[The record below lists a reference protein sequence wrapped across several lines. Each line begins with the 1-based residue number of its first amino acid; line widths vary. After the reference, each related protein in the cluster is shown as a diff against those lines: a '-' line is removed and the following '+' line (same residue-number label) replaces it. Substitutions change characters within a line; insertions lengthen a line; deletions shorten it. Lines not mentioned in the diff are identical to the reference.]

1 MINIYVDQDAMSALY
16 GLESSTVVT
25 AKKDIRIEFI
35 DAAALTAEVEYNG
48 MNAEI
53 RVYVRNEMHTNS
65 QMVHHGTV
73 KENHIDVDEGEEG
86 TITIAY
92 SVAEGA
98 NKLLQEKGM
107 LDACAELD
115 EDVQGVLF
123 GIDNDEEITIKI
135 VKGKKRPALLCM
147 NPFGARRMMR
157 PYLDEIMKNSAIE
170 NMSLKDKEEAANAG
184 DVDVMEQ
191 LAMDYLN
198 GDDVD
203 IDPEKAYYWF
213 VKCAEAGGSGQAMF
227 NAGLLTAKGFGV
239 ERDFAKAA
247 EWMQKA
253 ADEEDEDAK
262 ACVDEYRKLADA
274 TEKAIAGDAQA
285 QADLASGLMKLSGS
299 LIQAGEDK
307 DFEESVMWA
316 EKAVAQGCPDGYWIL
331 ALAYHHG
338 RGVAQDIDKAIEIY
352 QKGADAGN
360 APCQYNLGCQY
371 MSGENIE
378 KDRHKGF
385 ALIKA
390 AAEQG
395 YGLAMKDLGECYQ
408 FAIGTPGNMKRAYE
422 WYEKALEVIDDKE
435 LEQKVMM
442 LGMISTTDH
451 FDEDYP
457 EDNEDYPGDDE
468 DYPEYD
474 EDYLEDDE
482 DFDEDFPEE
491 DEELDD
497 DEENAGGEEFLIN
510 RNVLLRYDGED
521 ENVVIPEGIT
531 AIGDGSYMTFL
542 DKKVVSVKIP
552 DTVTSIG
559 AYGFF
564 GCDTLPEIDIPDSVV
579 SIGHHAF
586 RQCTSLKS
594 VTIPDSVSS
603 IERECFWSCTG
614 IEEVKLP
621 KNLKFIEEKAFSGC
635 ISLRSVVIPEGTEV
649 IDDCAFWG
657 DESLESITIPA
668 SVKRIGEMA
677 FADCNNLTIYTP
689 RGSKAERYAKKHR
702 ISYKTMKNSAIESMS
717 LKDKEEAANAGDVDL
732 MEQLAMDYLNGDGV
746 AIDPEKAYYW
756 FVKCA
761 EVGGSGQAMFNVGLL
776 TAKGFGVERDFA
788 KAAEW
793 MQKAADE
800 EDEDAK
806 ACVDEYRKL
815 ADATEKAIAGDAQAQ
830 ADLASGLMKL
840 SGSLIQA
847 GEDKDF
853 EESVM
858 WAEKAVAQGCPDG
871 YWILAL
877 AYHHGRGVAQ
887 DIDKAIEIYQKGA
900 DAGNAPC
907 QYNLG
912 CQYMS
917 GENIEKDR
925 HKGFAL
931 IKAAAEQGY
940 GLAMKDLG
948 ECYQFAIGTPGN
960 MKRAYEWYEK
970 ALEVIDD
977 KELEQKVMMLGMIS
991 TTDHFDEDY
1000 PEDNEDYPGDDE
1012 DYPEYD
1018 EDYLEDDEDFDEDFP
1033 EEDEELDD
1041 DEENAGGEEFLINR
1055 NVLLRYDGED
1065 ENVVIPEGITAIGDG
1080 SYMTFLDKKV
1090 VSVKI
1095 PDTVTSIGAYGFF
1108 GCDTLPEIDIPDSV
1122 VSIGHHAFRQCTSL
1136 KSVTIPDSVSSI
1148 ERECFWSCTG
1158 IEEVKLPKNLK
1169 FIEEKAFSG
1178 CISLRSVVIP
1188 EGTEVI
1194 DDCAF
1199 WGDESLES
1207 ITIPASVKRIGEMAF
1222 ADCNN
1227 LTIYA
1232 PKGSNAERY
1241 AKKHR
1246 ISYKTK

>member
-184 DVDVMEQ
+184 DVDVMKQ

-338 RGVAQDIDKAIEIY
+338 RGVEQDIDKAIEIY

-360 APCQYNLGCQY
+360 APCQ
-371 MSGENIE
+371 
-378 KDRHKGF
+378 H
-385 ALIKA
+385 
-390 AAEQG
+390 
-395 YGLAMKDLGECYQ
+395 
-408 FAIGTPGNMKRAYE
+408 
-422 WYEKALEVIDDKE
+422 
-435 LEQKVMM
+435 
-442 LGMISTTDH
+442 
-451 FDEDYP
+451 
-457 EDNEDYPGDDE
+457 
-468 DYPEYD
+468 
-474 EDYLEDDE
+474 
-482 DFDEDFPEE
+482 
-491 DEELDD
+491 
-497 DEENAGGEEFLIN
+497 
-510 RNVLLRYDGED
+510 
-521 ENVVIPEGIT
+521 
-531 AIGDGSYMTFL
+531 
-542 DKKVVSVKIP
+542 
-552 DTVTSIG
+552 
-559 AYGFF
+559 
-564 GCDTLPEIDIPDSVV
+564 
-579 SIGHHAF
+579 
-586 RQCTSLKS
+586 
-594 VTIPDSVSS
+594 
-603 IERECFWSCTG
+603 
-614 IEEVKLP
+614 
-621 KNLKFIEEKAFSGC
+621 
-635 ISLRSVVIPEGTEV
+635 
-649 IDDCAFWG
+649 
-657 DESLESITIPA
+657 
-668 SVKRIGEMA
+668 
-677 FADCNNLTIYTP
+677 
-689 RGSKAERYAKKHR
+689 
-702 ISYKTMKNSAIESMS
+702 
-717 LKDKEEAANAGDVDL
+717 
-732 MEQLAMDYLNGDGV
+732 
-746 AIDPEKAYYW
+746 
-756 FVKCA
+756 
-761 EVGGSGQAMFNVGLL
+761 
-776 TAKGFGVERDFA
+776 
-788 KAAEW
+788 
-793 MQKAADE
+793 
-800 EDEDAK
+800 
-806 ACVDEYRKL
+806 
-815 ADATEKAIAGDAQAQ
+815 
-830 ADLASGLMKL
+830 
-840 SGSLIQA
+840 
-847 GEDKDF
+847 
-853 EESVM
+853 
-858 WAEKAVAQGCPDG
+858 
-871 YWILAL
+871 
-877 AYHHGRGVAQ
+877 
-887 DIDKAIEIYQKGA
+887 
-900 DAGNAPC
+900 
-907 QYNLG
+907 NLG

>member
-1 MINIYVDQDAMSALY
+1 MIHLFFDSCELSVLLDNVAKI
-16 GLESSTVVT
+16 GFSSPRSR
-25 AKKDIRIEFI
+25 KDWFI
-35 DAAALTAEVEYNG
+35 DFIDLPTTL
-48 MNAEI
+48 EI
-53 RVYVRNEMHTNS
+53 VNDKDSETY
-65 QMVHHGTV
+65 
-73 KENHIDVDEGEEG
+73 
-86 TITIAY
+86 TI
-92 SVAEGA
+92 S
-98 NKLLQEKGM
+98 L
-107 LDACAELD
+107 
-115 EDVQGVLF
+115 
-123 GIDNDEEITIKI
+123 
-135 VKGKKRPALLCM
+135 
-147 NPFGARRMMR
+147 ARRFAQSDYSDNNEPR
-157 PYLDEIMKNSAIE
+157 IISY
-170 NMSLKDKEEAANAG
+170 EES
-184 DVDVMEQ
+184 D
-191 LAMDYLN
+191 DYDNLISK
-198 GDDVD
+198 
-203 IDPEKAYYWF
+203 ID
-213 VKCAEAGGSGQAMF
+213 S
-227 NAGLLTAKGFGV
+227 
-239 ERDFAKAA
+239 
-247 EWMQKA
+247 
-253 ADEEDEDAK
+253 
-262 ACVDEYRKLADA
+262 
-274 TEKAIAGDAQA
+274 
-285 QADLASGLMKLSGS
+285 
-299 LIQAGEDK
+299 GEDK
-307 DFEESVMWA
+307 DIEWTLGTLVSLCA
-316 EKAVAQGCPDGYWIL
+316 ERYLDY
-331 ALAYHHG
+331 
-338 RGVAQDIDKAIEIY
+338 IDFWSTNEI
-352 QKGADAGN
+352 
-360 APCQYNLGCQY
+360 P
-371 MSGENIE
+371 
-378 KDRHKGF
+378 
-385 ALIKA
+385 
-390 AAEQG
+390 
-395 YGLAMKDLGECYQ
+395 
-408 FAIGTPGNMKRAYE
+408 
-422 WYEKALEVIDDKE
+422 DKE
-435 LEQKVMM
+435 YGGIL
-442 LGMISTTDH
+442 IYS
-451 FDEDYP
+451 
-457 EDNEDYPGDDE
+457 
-468 DYPEYD
+468 
-474 EDYLEDDE
+474 
-482 DFDEDFPEE
+482 E
-491 DEELDD
+491 DEEIKVSCVYGEDRPDLASINFSLCFTERGLEYRMDDEYAMIRPYADEQDNDFEYLSEDEDEEPDDD
-497 DEENAGGEEFLIN
+497 DENTGGEEFLIK
-510 RNVLLRYDGED
+510 RNVLLSYDGED
-521 ENVVIPEGIT
+521 ENVVIPDGVT
-531 AIGDGSYMTFL
+531 TIGNGSKMPFYQ
-542 DKKVVSVKIP
+542 KKVVSVKIP

-564 GCDTLPEIDIPDSVV
+564 ACDTLQEIYIPDSVV
-579 SIGHHAF
+579 SIGDHAF

-594 VTIPDSVSS
+594 VAIPDSVSC

-840 SGSLIQA
+840 SDSLIQA

-871 YWILAL
+871 YFILAL

-948 ECYQFAIGTPGN
+948 KCYQFAIGTPGN

-977 KELEQKVMMLGMIS
+977 IELEQKVMMLGMIS

-1000 PEDNEDYPGDDE
+1000 PEDDG
-1012 DYPEYD
+1012 
-1018 EDYLEDDEDFDEDFP
+1018 DFDGDFT
-1033 EEDEELDD
+1033 EEDEESD
-1041 DEENAGGEEFLINR
+1041 
-1055 NVLLRYDGED
+1055 
-1065 ENVVIPEGITAIGDG
+1065 
-1080 SYMTFLDKKV
+1080 
-1090 VSVKI
+1090 
-1095 PDTVTSIGAYGFF
+1095 
-1108 GCDTLPEIDIPDSV
+1108 
-1122 VSIGHHAFRQCTSL
+1122 
-1136 KSVTIPDSVSSI
+1136 
-1148 ERECFWSCTG
+1148 
-1158 IEEVKLPKNLK
+1158 
-1169 FIEEKAFSG
+1169 
-1178 CISLRSVVIP
+1178 
-1188 EGTEVI
+1188 
-1194 DDCAF
+1194 
-1199 WGDESLES
+1199 
-1207 ITIPASVKRIGEMAF
+1207 
-1222 ADCNN
+1222 
-1227 LTIYA
+1227 
-1232 PKGSNAERY
+1232 
-1241 AKKHR
+1241 
-1246 ISYKTK
+1246 

>member
-1 MINIYVDQDAMSALY
+1 MNRINFYANNDVLEFLQGLSYDFDHETVDLSVDFVNIVATLRLSNTDTGWEFSLI
-16 GLESSTVVT
+16 
-25 AKKDIRIEFI
+25 KRIEG
-35 DAAALTAEVEYNG
+35 LG
-48 MNAEI
+48 
-53 RVYVRNEMHTNS
+53 
-65 QMVHHGTV
+65 
-73 KENHIDVDEGEEG
+73 
-86 TITIAY
+86 
-92 SVAEGA
+92 
-98 NKLLQEKGM
+98 
-107 LDACAELD
+107 
-115 EDVQGVLF
+115 
-123 GIDNDEEITIKI
+123 NDEESGISLGKILVDKATRTGQLDSSQVNENECYALFDI
-135 VKGKKRPALLCM
+135 VKNLGCYIQENNILANIGDFDPDEAGVMITTDGNTLSFEEVSGR
-147 NPFGARRMMR
+147 NR
-157 PYLDEIMKNSAIE
+157 PYLMCFDWLGNVSLGRPYIDEAMDSF
-170 NMSLKDKEEAANAG
+170 SLHSESFEERLEDANNG
-184 DVDVMEQ
+184 DED
-191 LAMDYLN
+191 AMLQVALDYLN

-213 VKCAEAGGSGQAMF
+213 VKCAEA
-227 NAGLLTAKGFGV
+227 
-239 ERDFAKAA
+239 
-247 EWMQKA
+247 
-253 ADEEDEDAK
+253 
-262 ACVDEYRKLADA
+262 
-274 TEKAIAGDAQA
+274 
-285 QADLASGLMKLSGS
+285 
-299 LIQAGEDK
+299 
-307 DFEESVMWA
+307 
-316 EKAVAQGCPDGYWIL
+316 
-331 ALAYHHG
+331 
-338 RGVAQDIDKAIEIY
+338 
-352 QKGADAGN
+352 
-360 APCQYNLGCQY
+360 
-371 MSGENIE
+371 
-378 KDRHKGF
+378 
-385 ALIKA
+385 
-390 AAEQG
+390 
-395 YGLAMKDLGECYQ
+395 
-408 FAIGTPGNMKRAYE
+408 
-422 WYEKALEVIDDKE
+422 
-435 LEQKVMM
+435 
-442 LGMISTTDH
+442 
-451 FDEDYP
+451 
-457 EDNEDYPGDDE
+457 
-468 DYPEYD
+468 
-474 EDYLEDDE
+474 
-482 DFDEDFPEE
+482 
-491 DEELDD
+491 
-497 DEENAGGEEFLIN
+497 
-510 RNVLLRYDGED
+510 
-521 ENVVIPEGIT
+521 
-531 AIGDGSYMTFL
+531 
-542 DKKVVSVKIP
+542 
-552 DTVTSIG
+552 
-559 AYGFF
+559 
-564 GCDTLPEIDIPDSVV
+564 
-579 SIGHHAF
+579 
-586 RQCTSLKS
+586 
-594 VTIPDSVSS
+594 
-603 IERECFWSCTG
+603 
-614 IEEVKLP
+614 
-621 KNLKFIEEKAFSGC
+621 
-635 ISLRSVVIPEGTEV
+635 
-649 IDDCAFWG
+649 
-657 DESLESITIPA
+657 
-668 SVKRIGEMA
+668 
-677 FADCNNLTIYTP
+677 
-689 RGSKAERYAKKHR
+689 
-702 ISYKTMKNSAIESMS
+702 
-717 LKDKEEAANAGDVDL
+717 
-732 MEQLAMDYLNGDGV
+732 
-746 AIDPEKAYYW
+746 
-756 FVKCA
+756 
-761 EVGGSGQAMFNVGLL
+761 GGSGQAMFNVGLL

-877 AYHHGRGVAQ
+877 AYHHGRGVEQ

-907 QYNLG
+907 QHNLG

-960 MKRAYEWYEK
+960 MKTAYEWYEK

-1018 EDYLEDDEDFDEDFP
+1018 EDYLEDDEDFDGDFP

-1136 KSVTIPDSVSSI
+1136 KSVTIPDSISCI